1 MDTCGANL
9 RTKYPQQYL
18 SMIAV
23 KLFFIVLLSFCF
35 FKYFGKSLIIF
46 IIFLWKFWI
55 ALMIIG
61 TIIYLI
67 PDTETQRFDY
77 IENTSLLA

>member
-1 MDTCGANL
+1 MDTRGVNL
-9 RTKYPQQYL
+9 RTKYSHQYL
-18 SMIAV
+18 SMIVV
-23 KLFFIVLLSFCF
+23 KLFFIALLSFCF
-35 FKYFGKSLIIF
+35 LKYFGKSLIIF

-67 PDTETQRFDY
+67 PETETQRFDY